1 MKKVTNPNYLQH
13 TLNQP
18 IHFIGRGLHTGKH
31 VSMSLHPAAA
41 DTGYVFRR
49 TDLAPPY
56 NVVPARWMTVTE
68 TRMSTTVGNN
78 HGVSITTVEHLIAAL
93 FACGVD
99 NCQID
104 IDGPEAPIMDGSAK
118 PFVDQ
123 IVATGLQQ
131 QEKPRMAL
139 VMKEALWVND
149 GNAKA
154 GIVPFPEPWMDMTID
169 FQSRA
174 IGRQNIAMQL
184 NQENFS
190 ECISAARTFGFAEH
204 VETMKTLGLAQ
215 GGSMRNAVVVENDM
229 VANPEGLRFD
239 NEFVRHKVV
248 DAVGDLALLG
258 VNIVGCFVGHCSG
271 HRLNNQLLRTLM
283 YKEDKWALTT
293 LEDAIVN
300 WDSIMEDDKRQGWQS
315 EF

>member
-1 MKKVTNPNYLQH
+1 MKKTTHSDYLQH
-13 TLNQP
+13 TLNKSV
-18 IHFIGRGLHTGKH
+18 HFIGRGLHTGKH
-31 VSMSLHPAAA
+31 ASLSLHPAAP
-41 DTGYVFRR
+41 DTGYVFHRL
-49 TDLAPPY
+49 DLAPPY

-68 TRMSTTVGNN
+68 TRLSTTIGNH
-78 HGVSITTVEHLIAAL
+78 HGVNISTIEHLVAAL
-93 FACGVD
+93 SACGVD
-99 NCQID
+99 NCRID
-104 IDGPEAPIMDGSAK
+104 IDGPEIPIMDGSAK

-123 IVATGLQQ
+123 IIATGTQTQ
-131 QEKPRMAL
+131 DKQRMAL

-149 GNAKA
+149 GKAKA

-169 FQSRA
+169 FKSAA
-174 IGRQNIAMQL
+174 IGKQNIAMQM
-184 NQENFS
+184 NRQNFIDS
-190 ECISAARTFGFAEH
+190 IGSARTFGFAEH

-215 GGSMRNAVVVENDM
+215 GGTMRNAILVENDM

-258 VNIVGCFVGHCSG
+258 VSIVGCFVGHCSG

-300 WDSIMEDDKRQGWQS
+300 WEKIMESTECPGWQ
-315 EF
+315 F